1 MDKCKKSFVE
11 TIINIIYVQYYM
23 KTFIFGAGASIPFF
37 DPRGYGELL
46 NQVVFYKNGYEAFLN
61 EFGNVI

>member
-1 MDKCKKSFVE
+1 
-11 TIINIIYVQYYM
+11 M

-37 DPRGYGELL
+37 DPRGYGELF

-61 EFGNVI
+61 ESGNVI